1 MDTLLLDNTQ
11 KNVTG
16 FLQIVGSKSISNRLL
31 ILQALYPNITVKNLA
46 NAADTQVL
54 IKALSSTENTIDI
67 GHAGTAMRFLTAYF
81 ASKVENEVVLTGSSR
96 MQERPI
102 KILVDALRDLGADI
116 SYLKKEGYPPLRIKG
131 KVLIKNELTINGSIS
146 SQYISALLLIAPQLA
161 TGLTL
166 HLEGKVTSVPYI
178 EMTLALLKEIGVN
191 ALFEGNKIIIKPL
204 AKALDKTLVVAS
216 DWSAVSYYYSLIAL
230 AKNGN
235 LRLKSFPEK
244 SLQGDKAVMTIYKKL
259 GVNTVVENDTLVL
272 TKANTII
279 KHLELDLKNTPDIAQ
294 TIAVTCF
301 GLGISCELKGLHT
314 LKIKETDRLVALKTE
329 LEKLGALVKITDDSI
344 YLAKRGSIKPDCS
357 IATYQD
363 HRMAMAFAP
372 LALLVPIRIE
382 EAAVV
387 KKSYPDFWQDL
398 DKVLY

>member
-116 SYLKKEGYPPLRIKG
+116 SYLKKEGYPPLHIKG

-191 ALFEGNKIIIKPL
+191 AFFEGNKIIIKPL

-372 LALLVPIRIE
+372 LSLLVPIHIE

>member
-204 AKALDKTLVVAS
+204 AKALGKPLVVAS

-259 GVNTVVENDTLVL
+259 GVKTVVENDTLVL

>member
-204 AKALDKTLVVAS
+204 AKALDKPLVVAS

-259 GVNTVVENDTLVL
+259 GVKTVVENDTLVL

-314 LKIKETDRLVALKTE
+314 LKIKETDRLVALK
-329 LEKLGALVKITDDSI
+329 
-344 YLAKRGSIKPDCS
+344 
-357 IATYQD
+357 QN
-363 HRMAMAFAP
+363 
-372 LALLVPIRIE
+372 
-382 EAAVV
+382 
-387 KKSYPDFWQDL
+387 
-398 DKVLY
+398 